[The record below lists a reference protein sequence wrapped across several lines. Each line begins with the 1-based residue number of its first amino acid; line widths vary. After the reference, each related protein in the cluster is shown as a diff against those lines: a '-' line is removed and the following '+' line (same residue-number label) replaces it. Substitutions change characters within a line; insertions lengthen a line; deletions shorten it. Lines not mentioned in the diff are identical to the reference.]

1 MTAVALVALSVALIA
16 LGLFATAEIGA
27 ALAQLGLGLVFMFIG
42 VAMLGGRFIPPL
54 ASGLGWP
61 IERLRG
67 VTGRLARENAQRQ
80 PGRTATT
87 AAALM
92 IGVALVV
99 FVGVFS
105 SSLKASVN
113 ETLDEQFAGDIS
125 ILNKDGFSPIPSA
138 VAEELAVIEGVGA
151 IAPLASVA
159 GRVDGVEDDL
169 LITGLPPA
177 LPDVAN
183 LDWADGSDE
192 EVSALGDQTAVIEE
206 GWGEDNGIGV
216 GDEVSVTGPGG
227 ESLTV
232 TVTGALRD
240 SIGLVVQNVALSRD
254 VLRERLGARNDLMVL
269 VDFAAGADPAQTREA
284 VDAFLAE
291 RFPTPRRE
299 TRRSSRPTKP
309 SRSTSS

>member
-1 MTAVALVALSVALIA
+1 M
-16 LGLFATAEIGA
+16 
-27 ALAQLGLGLVFMFIG
+27 
-42 VAMLGGRFIPPL
+42 
-54 ASGLGWP
+54 
-61 IERLRG
+61 
-67 VTGRLARENAQRQ
+67 TGRLARENAQRQ

-113 ETLDEQFAGDIS
+113 GTLDEQFAGDIS

-206 GWGEDNGIGV
+206 GWGKTTASG
-216 GDEVSVTGPGG
+216 S
-227 ESLTV
+227 
-232 TVTGALRD
+232 A
-240 SIGLVVQNVALSRD
+240 
-254 VLRERLGARNDLMVL
+254 
-269 VDFAAGADPAQTREA
+269 TR
-284 VDAFLAE
+284 
-291 RFPTPRRE
+291 
-299 TRRSSRPTKP
+299 
-309 SRSTSS
+309 SRSPVPAARA